1 MFSGPALFFPL
12 QEQIDAVHDRE
23 PVLPFAK
30 SD

>member
-12 QEQIDAVHDRE
+12 QEQIDTVDDRG
-23 PVLPFAK
+23 PMLPFAK